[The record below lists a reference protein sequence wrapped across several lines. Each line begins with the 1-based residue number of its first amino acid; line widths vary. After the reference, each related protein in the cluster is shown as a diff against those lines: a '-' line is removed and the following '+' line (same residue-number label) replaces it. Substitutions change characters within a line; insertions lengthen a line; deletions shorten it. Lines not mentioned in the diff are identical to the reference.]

1 MNKNGKTNRSLLI
14 LAMVIFG
21 TVGIFRRYISL
32 SSSVVALVRGIIG
45 TLFLLAYLKFRGQQ
59 IDQASVRKHFPV
71 LLISGAAIG
80 FNWILLFEAYL
91 YTSVATAT
99 LCYYLAPILV
109 ILGAAVFL
117 RESLSLKKIICTA
130 AALVG
135 MVFVSG
141 VTESGGVKLAEMKG
155 ILFGLGAA
163 LLYASVILMNKKMTD
178 IPALDKTVFQLGFA
192 ALALLPYVLMTEQ
205 PSQMQLE
212 PIALVLLIVMGIV
225 HTGIAY
231 LLYFGSMGGLKANT
245 IALLSY
251 IDPVLA
257 IILSA
262 VIFREPMTIGSTI
275 GAVLILGAAF
285 ISEKS

>member
-1 MNKNGKTNRSLLI
+1 MNKNEKTNRSLLI

-21 TVGIFRRYISL
+21 TVGIFRRYIPL

-130 AALVG
+130 AALAG

-212 PIALVLLIVMGIV
+212 PIALVLLIVMGVV

>member
-1 MNKNGKTNRSLLI
+1 MSERQNRNLLI
-14 LAMVIFG
+14 LSMVIFG
-21 TVGIFRRYISL
+21 TVGIFRRYIPL
-32 SSSVVALVRGIIG
+32 SSSVVALVRGVIG
-45 TLFLLAYLKFRGQQ
+45 TLFLVGYLKLRRQHIQ
-59 IDQASVRKHFPV
+59 WDSVKKHFPV
-71 LLISGAAIG
+71 LLISGTAIG

-91 YTSVATAT
+91 YTTVATAT

-117 RESLSLKKIICTA
+117 REALSTKKILCTA
-130 AALVG
+130 AALIG
-135 MVFVSG
+135 IVFVSG
-141 VTESGGVKLAEMKG
+141 VLESGGVKLSEMKG

-163 LLYASVILMNKKMTD
+163 LLYASVILMNKRMTS

-192 ALALLPYVLMTEQ
+192 ALALLPYVLMTEDLGQ
-205 PSQMQLE
+205 IQLS
-212 PIALVLLIVMGIV
+212 PIAIALLMVMGVV
-225 HTGIAY
+225 HTGCAY

-257 IILSA
+257 IVLSA
-262 VIFREPMTIGSTI
+262 LIFREPMTIGSTI